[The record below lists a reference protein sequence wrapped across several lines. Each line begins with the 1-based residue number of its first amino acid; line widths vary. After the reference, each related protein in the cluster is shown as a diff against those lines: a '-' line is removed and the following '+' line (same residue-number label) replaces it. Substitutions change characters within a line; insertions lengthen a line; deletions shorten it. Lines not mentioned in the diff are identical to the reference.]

1 MKKLVN
7 GKGGKG
13 IKAQRSMTK
22 TQNRQADALDEL
34 MIYEEFKNS
43 FLPQLREMIRQGISP
58 EKIRKAFAPVVQASM
73 IQKALKG
80 DYKAM
85 KDVLDRHEGMAVQR
99 VEQKTIHAKMG
110 QEELAA
116 LVAQKMKDTGMDKV
130 LEAKFKTIKDNDD
143 TEQA

>member
-1 MKKLVN
+1 MKKLRN

-13 IKAQRSMTK
+13 IRATASMTRVQK
-22 TQNRQADALDEL
+22 RGAEALDEL
-34 MIYEEFKNS
+34 MIYEEFKAS
-43 FLPQLREMIRQGISP
+43 FVPLLRDMIRQGMSP

-99 VEQKTIHAKMG
+99 VEQKTIHARMG
-110 QEELAA
+110 QDELAA
-116 LVAQKMKDTGMDKV
+116 LVAQKMKDVGLDKV
-130 LEAKFKTIKDNDD
+130 LEAKFKKVED
-143 TEQA
+143 TNEPE